1 MGEYGV
7 HYKAGTKIQVL
18 IFSYLCVGGGG
29 TGRLSF
35 QAIHGSE

>member
-1 MGEYGV
+1 MGDYGV
-7 HYKAGTKIQVL
+7 HCKTGTKIQVL
-18 IFSYLCVGGGG
+18 MFSYLYVVGGG